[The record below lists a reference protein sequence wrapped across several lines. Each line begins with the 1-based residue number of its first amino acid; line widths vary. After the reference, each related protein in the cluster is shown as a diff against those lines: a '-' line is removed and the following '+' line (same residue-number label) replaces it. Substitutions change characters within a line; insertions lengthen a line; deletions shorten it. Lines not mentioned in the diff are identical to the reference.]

1 VAKMS
6 GPARSVIV
14 YIVDDDEAVREGFA
28 KLFRSAGFEPR
39 PYESAERFLG
49 EVVDGERA
57 CILLDITM
65 PRMTGTQVQAELQSR
80 KLKLPVITVSAHDD
94 EETRF
99 WARSLGRGWFLRKPV
114 DDQALLDAIHWVT
127 SPGRIG

>member
-1 VAKMS
+1 MARMS
-6 GPARSVIV
+6 GTARSVIV

-28 KLFRSAGFEPR
+28 KLFRSAGLDPR
-39 PYESAERFLG
+39 PYGSAERFLG
-49 EVVDGERA
+49 EVVDGEDA

-65 PRMTGTQVQAELQSR
+65 PRMTGTQVQAELKTR

-99 WARSLGRGWFLRKPV
+99 WARNLGARMFLRKPV

-127 SPGRIG
+127 NPDRSV

>member
-99 WARSLGRGWFLRKPV
+99 WARSLGARMFLRKPV

>member
-1 VAKMS
+1 MS
-6 GPARSVIV
+6 GPARTVIV

-94 EETRF
+94 EETRS
-99 WARSLGRGWFLRKPV
+99 WARNLGARMFLRKPV